1 MNRLNGTKIGVQD
14 DATSRERAD
23 GMKRIM
29 IADASKASLVMT
41 SEVFK
46 DHFPGVQVVVARTS
60 ADAIE
65 AAKNAGELDAF
76 IIDYD
81 LPDRD
86 GAYTASRL
94 KKQFKQP
101 ILITAFD
108 RQDVQENIDRELAA
122 FDDCLSWIKKP
133 VKPEMVVSL
142 AQRFIEGKHR
152 CQRRLE
158 CSIPAFMEVELSQCA
173 ELTAAAASLT
183 VGSSLAVSRVKVVQK
198 KAGVQ
203 KGSSKALK
211 TEDSSQKS
219 SSGKATAGKA
229 MTGKAAAG
237 KATTGKAAVGKAAT
251 GKAAVGKATT
261 GKAMVGKA
269 TTGKATVGKA
279 TVGKVTTGK
288 VTTGKATTTHTSKV
302 NELKSSRRKTEPAIS
317 VKPVRKIIP
326 ILIDDVSLGGLKIRV
341 NNQDLTTVASVKGTS
356 VQLSCTFLEGQI
368 LGLFVPPAHVIEA
381 GAAALEKWK
390 KTQSKTL
397 TLESLA
403 AARTGQQTA
412 SASSPKSPTLSS
424 NPQMI
429 RNTLSKA
436 VPEPVPSQGHAMQAN
451 VRWTSS
457 SESFTFCGLRSE
469 AVNVSKKLFEVMIEV
484 ELRTRSQ
491 LSPTVS
497 PNTARLSKLNA

>member
-1 MNRLNGTKIGVQD
+1 
-14 DATSRERAD
+14 
-23 GMKRIM
+23 
-29 IADASKASLVMT
+29 
-41 SEVFK
+41 
-46 DHFPGVQVVVARTS
+46 
-60 ADAIE
+60 
-65 AAKNAGELDAF
+65 
-76 IIDYD
+76 
-81 LPDRD
+81 
-86 GAYTASRL
+86 
-94 KKQFKQP
+94 
-101 ILITAFD
+101 
-108 RQDVQENIDRELAA
+108 
-122 FDDCLSWIKKP
+122 
-133 VKPEMVVSL
+133 MV
-142 AQRFIEGKHR
+142 
-152 CQRRLE
+152 
-158 CSIPAFMEVELSQCA
+158 
-173 ELTAAAASLT
+173 
-183 VGSSLAVSRVKVVQK
+183 
-198 KAGVQ
+198 
-203 KGSSKALK
+203 
-211 TEDSSQKS
+211 
-219 SSGKATAGKA
+219 
-229 MTGKAAAG
+229 G
-237 KATTGKAAVGKAAT
+237 KATTGKAMVGKAAT

-269 TTGKATVGKA
+269 TTGKAMVGKA
-279 TVGKVTTGK
+279 TVGKAMVGK
-288 VTTGKATTTHTSKV
+288 ATVGKATTTHTSKV

-356 VQLSCTFLEGQI
+356 VQLSCTFLGGQI

-491 LSPTVS
+491 FSPTVS

>member
-1 MNRLNGTKIGVQD
+1 
-14 DATSRERAD
+14 
-23 GMKRIM
+23 MKRIM

-211 TEDSSQKS
+211 TEASSQKS

-237 KATTGKAAVGKAAT
+237 KATTGKAAVGKAAVGKAAT
-251 GKAAVGKATT
+251 GKAA
-261 GKAMVGKA
+261 VGKA

-279 TVGKVTTGK
+279 TVGK